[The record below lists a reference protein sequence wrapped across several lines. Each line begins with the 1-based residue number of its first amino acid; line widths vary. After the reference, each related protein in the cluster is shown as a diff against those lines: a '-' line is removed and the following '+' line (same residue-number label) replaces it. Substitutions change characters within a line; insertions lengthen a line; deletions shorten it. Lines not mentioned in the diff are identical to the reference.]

1 VYKRIPPSTALML
14 SKEKN
19 VPVPRAEIAKLVR
32 KTSIS
37 AARKTPTSIIPP
49 YPVSSPKKHLGS
61 EKVAPLIR

>member
-19 VPVPRAEIAKLVR
+19 VPIPRAEITKLVR

-37 AARKTPTSIIPP
+37 AARKTPISIMPP
-49 YPVSSPKKHLGS
+49 YQDSSPKEHLES
-61 EKVAPLIR
+61 EKVASLVR